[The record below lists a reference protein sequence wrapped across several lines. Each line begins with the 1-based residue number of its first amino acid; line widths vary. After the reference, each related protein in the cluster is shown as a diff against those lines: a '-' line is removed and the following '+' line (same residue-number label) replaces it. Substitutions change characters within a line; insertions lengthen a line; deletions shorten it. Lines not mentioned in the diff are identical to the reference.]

1 MAIESWQISR
11 GCVSARALHSALLSH
26 TVLTPVSTHL
36 PVAGFIEWLL
46 TYFLIAN
53 EEGLC
58 MKEDLRKCYD
68 GSIFFEKT
76 NSKDNHPVIRND
88 IK

>member
-1 MAIESWQISR
+1 MRECTRPIVPCSPGYNTDSPSDDA
-11 GCVSARALHSALLSH
+11 
-26 TVLTPVSTHL
+26 

-53 EEGLC
+53 EEGIC
-58 MKEDLRKCYD
+58 TKEELRKCYD

-76 NSKDNHPVIRND
+76 QKKDNHPVIRND